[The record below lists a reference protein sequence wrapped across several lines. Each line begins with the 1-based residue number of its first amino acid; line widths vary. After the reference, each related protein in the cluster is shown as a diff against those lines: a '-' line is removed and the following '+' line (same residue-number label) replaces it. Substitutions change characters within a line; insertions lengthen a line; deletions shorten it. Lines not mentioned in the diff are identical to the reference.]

1 MAVPK
6 RRSSKMKKRMRRAAS
21 RWRAPKFQSCPECS
35 AAKPGH
41 IACPSCGFYDS
52 RKVTKAEMDA

>member
-1 MAVPK
+1 
-6 RRSSKMKKRMRRAAS
+6 MKKRMRRAAS
-21 RWRAPKFQSCPECS
+21 RWRAPKFQSCPECG

-52 RKVTKAEMDA
+52 RKVAKAEMDA